1 MKKRLLL
8 TSIALLFYS
17 EGYSQAGVD
26 KRKTFSI
33 GAQYNHE
40 FVLDGYVRVREWE
53 VEGDELK
60 LKDLG
65 MTSYPVLR
73 LKAEK
78 YFTKNNSLSVM
89 YDNYYM
95 RGKAVFTGDI
105 EYNGTIINGTKG
117 IDVSPTRYFRV
128 STIYKGLLLRRPQ
141 LDLNYTIALV
151 LDYITFYL
159 DGELSPLSTRDEVF
173 EKFGRQA
180 LPYPVLGL
188 QGRADMGNHNYLNVE
203 VSGTYIPRFKSFYTE
218 RGHMYLDYSNFLAD
232 LSYSRNISAFELAIG
247 VNLRY
252 MHLFQESLE
261 DTNIINTLTAGPYI
275 GIEYHF

>member
-1 MKKRLLL
+1 MMKTILL
-8 TSIALLFYS
+8 TSIVLISYVV
-17 EGYSQAGVD
+17 GYGQVS
-26 KRKTFSI
+26 KRRKFSI

-53 VEGDELK
+53 VEGDKLK

-73 LKAEK
+73 LTAEK
-78 YFTKNNSLSVM
+78 YFRKSKSLTVT
-89 YDNYYM
+89 YDDYYM

-105 EYNGTIINGTKG
+105 AYNGTIINGTKG

-128 STIYKGLLLRRPQ
+128 SAIYKGLLLRRPRFE
-141 LDLNYTIALV
+141 LNYTVALV

-159 DGELSPLSTRDEVF
+159 DGELSPVSTRDEVF

-188 QGRADMGNHNYLNVE
+188 QGKANMGNYNYLNVE
-203 VSGTYIPRFKSFYTE
+203 VSGTYIPRFESFYTE
-218 RGHMYLDYSNFLAD
+218 RGHVYLDYSNFQVD
-232 LSYSRNISAFELAIG
+232 LSYSRTMSAFELTIG
-247 VNLRY
+247 ANLRY

-275 GIEYHF
+275 GIDYNF